1 MLLSYLQFFNYYS
14 IQNTS
19 KIFMV
24 SKSRKRNKEKI
35 MIEPIAL
42 LVCDRFMHTLAAGYL
57 NMAQTYIWIFIYSEN
72 QINNNPK
79 TSLF

>member
-19 KIFMV
+19 KILWFEV
-24 SKSRKRNKEKI
+24 KKRNKEKI

-42 LVCDRFMHTLAAGYL
+42 LVCDRFIHMLAAGYL
-57 NMAQTYIWIFIYSEN
+57 NMAQTYI
-72 QINNNPK
+72 
-79 TSLF
+79 